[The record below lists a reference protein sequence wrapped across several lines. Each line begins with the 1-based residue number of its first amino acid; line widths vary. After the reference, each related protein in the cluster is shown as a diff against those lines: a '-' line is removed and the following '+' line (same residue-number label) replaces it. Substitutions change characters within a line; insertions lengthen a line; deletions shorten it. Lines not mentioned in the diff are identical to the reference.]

1 MDMMKKLSDLS
12 SERISQRVFY
22 VLIGVAVVVFGLF
35 YLVGYEMPF
44 DDNPDFNAPLFT
56 DAVIGLMCL
65 LLVAAVGMGIYA
77 MLRDYKL
84 SARQESMVNGV
95 PARKIFRLTWL
106 STLVVLVLSFVLASS
121 APMLVN
127 GDNYADWLWLKVSD
141 MFVVTS
147 IVLLVAAIG
156 AVIFGAT
163 RYIRKGK

>member
-1 MDMMKKLSDLS
+1 MDMMKKLSNLS

-44 DDNPDFNAPLFT
+44 DDNPDFNAPLLT

-65 LLVAAVGMGIYA
+65 LLVAAVAMGIYA
-77 MLRDYKL
+77 ILRDYKL

-95 PARKIFRLTWL
+95 PARKIFRITWL
-106 STLVVLVLSFVLASS
+106 STLVVLALSFALASS

-127 GDNYADWLWLKVSD
+127 GDHYADWLWLKVSD